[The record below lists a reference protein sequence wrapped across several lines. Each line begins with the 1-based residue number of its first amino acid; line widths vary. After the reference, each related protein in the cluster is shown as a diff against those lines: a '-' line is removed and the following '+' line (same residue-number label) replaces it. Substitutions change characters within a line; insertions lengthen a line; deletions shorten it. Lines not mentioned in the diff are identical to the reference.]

1 MHAAAN
7 RRMLSKQERYTRP
20 AKERFMSS
28 IKSLDDLKA
37 KRQEILGR
45 SDARKNKVIINV
57 SLGTCS
63 IAAGGK
69 TAMEAMQDE
78 VAKNGLTG
86 VEFVQ
91 SGCMTY
97 CFAEPTV
104 EITLPG
110 KAPVVF
116 GGVDETKARELVT
129 EYVMKGEPVEGI
141 IPVNYERVVL

>member
-1 MHAAAN
+1 
-7 RRMLSKQERYTRP
+7 
-20 AKERFMSS
+20 MSI
-28 IKSLDDLKA
+28 IKSYEDLKA
-37 KRQEILGR
+37 KRQEILSR
-45 SDARKNKVIINV
+45 RTERQNKTIINV
-57 SLGTCS
+57 SLATCS

-69 TAMEAMQDE
+69 AALDAMQDE
-78 VAKNGLTG
+78 VAQNGLG
-86 VEFVQ
+86 NVEFMQ

-116 GGVDETKARELVT
+116 GNVDETKARELVT

>member
-1 MHAAAN
+1 
-7 RRMLSKQERYTRP
+7 
-20 AKERFMSS
+20 MST
-28 IKSLDDLKA
+28 IRTLEELKA
-37 KRQEILGR
+37 KRQAILDR
-45 SDARKNKVIINV
+45 KAARNGKTIINV
-57 SLGTCS
+57 SLATCS

-69 TAMEAMQDE
+69 AALEAMQDE
-78 VAKNGLTG
+78 VAQNGLNG
-86 VEFVQ
+86 VEFMQ

-97 CFAEPTV
+97 CYAEPTV

-116 GGVDETKARELVT
+116 GGVDEAKARELVT

>member
-1 MHAAAN
+1 
-7 RRMLSKQERYTRP
+7 
-20 AKERFMSS
+20 MSTIS
-28 IKSLDDLKA
+28 SLEALKA
-37 KRQEILGR
+37 KRQEIL
-45 SDARKNKVIINV
+45 AKNSAKKDKVIVNV

-69 TAMEAMQDE
+69 TALDAMKDE
-78 VAKNGLTG
+78 VAKNGVAN

-97 CFAEPTV
+97 CYAEPTV

-110 KAPVVF
+110 KEPVVF
-116 GGVDETKARELVT
+116 GNVDEAKARQLVT
-129 EYVMKGEPVEGI
+129 AYVVKGEPVDGI

>member
-1 MHAAAN
+1 
-7 RRMLSKQERYTRP
+7 
-20 AKERFMSS
+20 MST
-28 IKSLDDLKA
+28 IASLDALRARREDILARQKA
-37 KRQEILGR
+37 RNGKI
-45 SDARKNKVIINV
+45 VINV
-57 SLGTCS
+57 SLATCS

-69 TAMEAMQDE
+69 VALEAMQDE
-78 VAKNGLTG
+78 VALNGIAN

-97 CFAEPTV
+97 CYAEPTV

-116 GGVDETKARELVT
+116 GGVDEAKARELVT

>member
-1 MHAAAN
+1 
-7 RRMLSKQERYTRP
+7 
-20 AKERFMSS
+20 MST
-28 IKSLDDLKA
+28 IRSLEDLKA
-37 KRQEILGR
+37 KRQEIL
-45 SDARKNKVIINV
+45 DRKAVAKGKTIINV
-57 SLGTCS
+57 SLATCS

-69 TAMEAMQDE
+69 AAMEAMQDE

-86 VEFVQ
+86 VEFMQ

-97 CFAEPTV
+97 CYAEPTV

-116 GGVDETKARELVT
+116 GGVDENRARELVT

>member
-1 MHAAAN
+1 
-7 RRMLSKQERYTRP
+7 
-20 AKERFMSS
+20 MST
-28 IKSLDDLKA
+28 IRSLEDLKA
-37 KRQEILGR
+37 KRQEIL
-45 SDARKNKVIINV
+45 DRKAANSGKTIINV
-57 SLGTCS
+57 SLATCS

-69 TAMEAMQDE
+69 VALEAMQDE
-78 VAKNGLTG
+78 VAQNGLTG
-86 VEFVQ
+86 VEFMQ

-97 CFAEPTV
+97 CYAEPTV

-116 GGVDETKARELVT
+116 GGVDEARARELVT

>member
-1 MHAAAN
+1 
-7 RRMLSKQERYTRP
+7 
-20 AKERFMSS
+20 MST
-28 IKSLDDLKA
+28 IKTLDELKA
-37 KRQEILGR
+37 KRQEILDR
-45 SDARKNKVIINV
+45 AAAKKSKAVINV
-57 SLGTCS
+57 SLATCS

-69 TAMEAMQDE
+69 TALEAMQDE

-86 VEFVQ
+86 VEFMR

-110 KAPVVF
+110 KDPVVF
-116 GGVDETKARELVT
+116 GNVDEAKARALVT

>member
-1 MHAAAN
+1 
-7 RRMLSKQERYTRP
+7 
-20 AKERFMSS
+20 MST
-28 IKSLDDLKA
+28 IRSLDDLKA
-37 KRQEILGR
+37 KRQEIL
-45 SDARKNKVIINV
+45 DRKAAKNGKTIINV
-57 SLGTCS
+57 SLATCS

-69 TAMEAMQDE
+69 VALEAMQDE

-86 VEFVQ
+86 VEFMQ

-97 CFAEPTV
+97 CYAEPTV

-116 GGVDETKARELVT
+116 GGVDEAKARELVT

>member
-1 MHAAAN
+1 
-7 RRMLSKQERYTRP
+7 
-20 AKERFMSS
+20 MSTIS
-28 IKSLDDLKA
+28 SLEALKA
-37 KRQEILGR
+37 KRQEIL
-45 SDARKNKVIINV
+45 DKAAAKKNKTIINV

-69 TAMEAMQDE
+69 VAMGAMQDE
-78 VAKNGLTG
+78 VAKNGLTN

-97 CFAEPTV
+97 CYAEPTI

-110 KAPVVF
+110 KTPVVF
-116 GGVDETKARELVT
+116 GPVDEAKARELIT
-129 EYVMKGEPVEGI
+129 AYVMKGEPVEGI